1 MVEPVAYLYA
11 SIAGP
16 VVLHRLKQIGVAK
29 PLFNQRQVDDD
40 LKAAEDWPKAHSMIP
55 LYTKPEWQGLTND
68 ELREMLGYGKIERS
82 PTRDFDFVDVIDVK
96 LTRSLINAI
105 EAKLKAKNT

>member
-1 MVEPVAYLYA
+1 MGEPYA
-11 SIAGP
+11 WVDIDSK
-16 VVLHRLKQIGVAK
+16 LWNHRTSL
-29 PLFNQRQVDDD
+29 RD
-40 LKAAEDWPKAHSMIP
+40 IP
-55 LYTKPEWQGLTND
+55 LYTKQEWQGVTD
-68 ELREMLGYGKIERS
+68 EELIKILGYGKIERS